1 MAEERENIALG
12 KPERSSRSVYVS
24 TVLQPDETRAGL
36 AKEEQGASLQ
46 VAKHGSWSQT
56 ALGCLPPVLGSLREA
71 QTWQQSLRSSGFEG
85 SLSWITPEVKF

>member
-46 VAKHGSWSQT
+46 VAKHGS
-56 ALGCLPPVLGSLREA
+56 
-71 QTWQQSLRSSGFEG
+71 
-85 SLSWITPEVKF
+85 